1 MVPYKI
7 DTGSNGNI
15 MPLHMYNKLFPSITN
30 EQLATPKNK
39 NVPLKM
45 YNKTTITQGCVQ

>member
-15 MPLHMYNKLFPSITN
+15 MPLNMYKKLFPSKKN
-30 EQLATPKNK
+30 EELVRTKNK
-39 NVPLKM
+39 NVLLKCTTKL
-45 YNKTTITQGCVQ
+45 KTPS